1 MFLIKGGEKWWIFA
15 AAMLSIFLSMGKNFG
30 FLTDIFFDYFPL
42 YNKFR
47 SVTFI
52 LCVAQTM
59 FPFLA
64 MLAVK
69 EVVQGKVSKPDFV
82 KALKYSLGIVG
93 GICLFFA
100 LLPGAIFDFTS
111 EADARMGFPD
121 WLKATIAEDRESLL
135 RMDALRSLFFIL
147 GAAALLWF
155 RQQGKLKDAVF
166 MAVLGLLVVV
176 DLWGVDKRYLNDK
189 DFERKKTEEAV
200 AKTPVDEQILADP
213 DIHYRVYNNTTDFD
227 KDAITAYYHKSLGG
241 YHGAKMRRYQE
252 LIEWH
257 LALNNME
264 CFNMLNAKY
273 FIVGDS
279 TGNKFAQR
287 NPFSNGNAWFVKE
300 LKWVASADEEITSL
314 TGFKSRETAIIN
326 KKFETEL
333 KGFAPAVDSNASI
346 VLTKYQPNKL
356 NYEYNSASE
365 QYVVFSEIYY
375 DKGWNAYLDGNLVPY
390 QQVDYVLRG
399 MKVPAGKHQIEF
411 RFEPTVISKG
421 ESIAYASSITLYGLL
436 IAVLAMGFIRKK
448 KEA

>member
-1 MFLIKGGEKWWIFA
+1 
-15 AAMLSIFLSMGKNFG
+15 
-30 FLTDIFFDYFPL
+30 
-42 YNKFR
+42 
-47 SVTFI
+47 
-52 LCVAQTM
+52 
-59 FPFLA
+59 
-64 MLAVK
+64 
-69 EVVQGKVSKPDFV
+69 
-82 KALKYSLGIVG
+82 
-93 GICLFFA
+93 
-100 LLPGAIFDFTS
+100 
-111 EADARMGFPD
+111 
-121 WLKATIAEDRESLL
+121 
-135 RMDALRSLFFIL
+135 
-147 GAAALLWF
+147 
-155 RQQGKLKDAVF
+155 
-166 MAVLGLLVVV
+166 
-176 DLWGVDKRYLNDK
+176 
-189 DFERKKTEEAV
+189 
-200 AKTPVDEQILADP
+200 
-213 DIHYRVYNNTTDFD
+213 VYNNTTDFD

-257 LALNNME
+257 LARNNME

-326 KKFETEL
+326 KKFETDL

-356 NYEYNSASE
+356 NYEYSSASE

-436 IAVLAMGFIRKK
+436 LAALAMGFIRKK